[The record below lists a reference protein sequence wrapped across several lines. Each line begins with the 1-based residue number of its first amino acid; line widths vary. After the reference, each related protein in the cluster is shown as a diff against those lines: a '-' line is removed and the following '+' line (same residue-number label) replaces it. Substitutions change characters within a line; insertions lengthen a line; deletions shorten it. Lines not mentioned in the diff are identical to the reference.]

1 MARPL
6 DALRDTQREWM
17 INRSRLI
24 AALVGIFALLLIL
37 VYRYYSLQITQH
49 DDFLTQSD
57 RNRIRVEVT
66 PPTRGQIVDRKGR
79 VLALNQPTFVVGVVQ
94 ERSED
99 LETLVTILRERF
111 ALSDREVEAFWERT
125 SRRRPFESVPIKLG
139 LDDTELARVAVDL
152 HSLPGVVVD
161 AQLTRYYPFANTLSH
176 VLGYV
181 GRIST
186 EDLAALDAERYRG
199 TLHTGKVGL
208 EKRYER
214 LLHGKPGFQH
224 VETNAHGR
232 RHSALMRIS
241 ISRIKAAGK
250 SN

>member
-57 RNRIRVEVT
+57 RNRIRVEVI

-99 LETLVTILRERF
+99 LEALVAILRERF
-111 ALSDREVEAFWERT
+111 ALSDREVKIFWSDLLVDDL
-125 SRRRPFESVPIKLG
+125 SRQCL
-139 LDDTELARVAVDL
+139 
-152 HSLPGVVVD
+152 
-161 AQLTRYYPFANTLSH
+161 LS
-176 VLGYV
+176 
-181 GRIST
+181 S
-186 EDLAALDAERYRG
+186 D
-199 TLHTGKVGL
+199 
-208 EKRYER
+208 
-214 LLHGKPGFQH
+214 
-224 VETNAHGR
+224 
-232 RHSALMRIS
+232 
-241 ISRIKAAGK
+241 
-250 SN
+250 